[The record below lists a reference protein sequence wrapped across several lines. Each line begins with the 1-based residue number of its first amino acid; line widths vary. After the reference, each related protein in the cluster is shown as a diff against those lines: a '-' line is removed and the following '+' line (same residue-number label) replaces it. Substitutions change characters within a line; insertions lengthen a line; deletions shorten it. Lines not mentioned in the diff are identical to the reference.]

1 MPTPY
6 HLLDTVQL
14 PRGLVWVDEFD
25 WRPVEASTEYTL
37 GGALVYESATRLA
50 GRPITLQAND
60 DAGWRGM
67 TRAVV
72 QAVYALAEA
81 PSAVYVLT
89 LADGRSFD
97 VSFAPDSPF
106 EARPVARPELPG
118 ADHPYVTTLRLIQ
131 V

>member
-14 PRGLVWVDEFD
+14 PRGLVWVDEFA
-25 WRPVEASTEYTL
+25 WRPVESSTEYTL
-37 GGALVYESATRLA
+37 SGALVIDSATRLA
-50 GRPITLQAND
+50 GRPITLQGSE

-72 QAVYALAEA
+72 LAVQALASA
-81 PSAVYVLT
+81 PGATYVLT

-97 VSFAPDSPF
+97 VAFAPENPF
-106 EARPVARPELPG
+106 EARPLARPELPD
-118 ADHPYVTTLRLIQ
+118 ADHPYVATLRLIE

>member
-1 MPTPY
+1 MTTDY
-6 HLLDTVQL
+6 HQLDTVQL
-14 PRGLVWVDEFD
+14 PRGLIWVDEFD

-37 GGALVYESATRLA
+37 SGALVYDSATRQA

-60 DAGWRGM
+60 DAGWLGM

-72 QAVYALAEA
+72 QAVHALASVPGA
-81 PSAVYVLT
+81 TYVLA
-89 LADGRSFD
+89 LADGRVFD
-97 VSFAPDSPF
+97 VAFAPENPF

-118 ADHPYVTTLRLIQ
+118 SDHPYVATLRLIE

>member
-1 MPTPY
+1 MTTDY
-6 HLLDTVQL
+6 HTLDTVQL

-37 GGALVYESATRLA
+37 GGALVYDSATRLA

>member
-1 MPTPY
+1 MPTHY

-60 DAGWRGM
+60 DAGWLGM

-81 PSAVYVLT
+81 PGAVYVLT

>member
-1 MPTPY
+1 MTTNY
-6 HLLDTVQL
+6 HTLDTVHL

-25 WRPVEASTEYTL
+25 WRPVESSAEYTL

-60 DAGWRGM
+60 DAGWLGM

-72 QAVYALAEA
+72 QAVYALAQA
-81 PSAVYVLT
+81 PGAVYVLT

-97 VSFAPDSPF
+97 VCFAPDSPF

-118 ADHPYVTTLRLIQ
+118 ADHPYVTTLRLIE

>member
-14 PRGLVWVDEFD
+14 PRGLIWVDEFD

-37 GGALVYESATRLA
+37 SGALVYDSATRQA
-50 GRPITLQAND
+50 GRPITLQANE
-60 DAGWRGM
+60 DAGWLGM

-72 QAVYALAEA
+72 LAIQALASA
-81 PSAVYVLT
+81 PGAVYVLT

-97 VSFAPDSPF
+97 VAFAPDNPF

-118 ADHPYVTTLRLIQ
+118 ADHPYVATLRLIE

>member
-60 DAGWRGM
+60 DAGWLGM

-97 VSFAPDSPF
+97 VSFAPDRPF

>member
-14 PRGLVWVDEFD
+14 PRGLIWADEFD

-37 GGALVYESATRLA
+37 GGALVYDSAVRLA
-50 GRPITLQAND
+50 GRPITLTADD

-72 QAVYALAEA
+72 QAVAALAEA
-81 PSAVYVLT
+81 PGAVYVLT

-97 VSFAPDSPF
+97 VAFAPDTPF

-118 ADHPYVTTLRLIQ
+118 AEHPYVATLRLIQ

>member
-14 PRGLVWVDEFD
+14 PRGLIWTDEFD
-25 WRPVEASTEYTL
+25 WRPVEAATEYTL
-37 GGALVYESATRLA
+37 GGALVYDSATRLA

-60 DAGWRGM
+60 DAGWLGM

-72 QAVYALAEA
+72 QAVAALAEA
-81 PSAVYVLT
+81 PGAVYVLT

-97 VSFAPDSPF
+97 VMFAPGSPF

-118 ADHPYVTTLRLIQ
+118 SDHPYVATLRLIE

>member
-1 MPTPY
+1 MTTDY
-6 HLLDTVQL
+6 HTLDTVQL

-25 WRPVEASTEYTL
+25 WRPVQASTEYTL
-37 GGALVYESATRLA
+37 GGALVYDSATRLA
-50 GRPITLQAND
+50 GRPITLQASD
-60 DAGWRGM
+60 DAGWLGM

-81 PSAVYVLT
+81 PGAVYLLT

-97 VSFAPDSPF
+97 VSFAPDNPF

-118 ADHPYVTTLRLIQ
+118 PEHPYVTTLRLIE